1 MLRGGIDV
9 NKIPKVIHY
18 CWFGKGEKPKLA
30 KKCIKSWKK
39 YLPDY
44 EIIEW
49 NEENFDINSN
59 QYVKEAYESKK
70 YAFVSDY
77 VRLYAL
83 CNYGGIYMDTD
94 VEVIKSLDEFLVHDA
109 FSGFESLQDAMTG
122 IMGCKK
128 NFNLFKEFL
137 DYYTDRSFIKEN
149 EELDTTTNVRIMNNI
164 LNKCGL
170 ISNNELQTVNG
181 LTIYP
186 KTYFCPLSFNSI
198 ESEFSNN
205 TYTIHHFSGSWMT
218 KEEKKVMHNM
228 KKYSKRKKFLCKFL
242 SERNAY
248 IILDIKWI
256 LRGKVE
262 KLFCK
267 EVKS

>member
-1 MLRGGIDV
+1 M

-18 CWFGKGEKPKLA
+18 CWFGRGEKPKLA

-94 VEVIKSLDEFLVHDA
+94 VEVVKPLDEFLIHDA

-122 IMGCKK
+122 IMGCEKE
-128 NFNLFKEFL
+128 FELFKEFL

-149 EELDTTTNVRIMNNI
+149 GELDTTTNVRIMNNI
-164 LNKCGL
+164 LRKYGL
-170 ISNNELQTVNG
+170 VSNNELQVVNK

-186 KTYFCPLSFNSI
+186 KTYFCPLTFNSS
-198 ESEFSNN
+198 ESDFSDN
-205 TYTIHHFSGSWMT
+205 TYTIHHFSGSWHS
-218 KEEKKVMHNM
+218 KEEKKRLK
-228 KKYSKRKKFLCKFL
+228 KKYKYAQKEEFLLKFMN
-242 SERNAY
+242 ERHTY
-248 IILDIKWI
+248 IILNFRWIIIHKIKKI
-256 LRGKVE
+256 LV
-262 KLFCK
+262 KL
-267 EVKS
+267 